1 MRSKKETKVKAHCLV
16 LIITFL
22 VSSASFAE
30 SFSGNQFLKLS
41 ANQKGWYFLGV
52 LDAMKQ
58 TRDAYLN
65 ASEMTENDFDQFFKS
80 CIAGRPVRQHLAI
93 VEMWLKD
100 NPSRWH
106 EPAIKLIFDAERHS
120 CNAPDTDETNS
131 IGKSKVLNEA
141 NSPSA
146 SYLIVTTRTPGSVT
160 PIIIQQIDGK
170 EVTQTQTSLTT
181 ARESHKVEPGVRQIV
196 IAPKANPKNGQVVTI
211 DVKPGINYYLG
222 WHDSEPAI
230 WKEEKTR

>member
-1 MRSKKETKVKAHCLV
+1 MGIRCFV

-22 VSSASFAE
+22 LSSASFAE

-58 TRDAYLN
+58 TRDTYLK
-65 ASEMTENDFDQFFKS
+65 ASEMTESEFDRFFES

-93 VEMWLKD
+93 VELWLKE
-100 NPSRWH
+100 NPDRWH
-106 EPAIKLIFDAERHS
+106 EPAIKLIFDAERDS
-120 CNAPDTDETNS
+120 CSAPEENETKL
-131 IGKSKVLNEA
+131 IIKSEA
-141 NSPSA
+141 
-146 SYLIVTTRTPGSVT
+146 LIVAKSPNASHLIVITRTPHPVT

-170 EVTQTQTSLTT
+170 AVSQAQSSLTT
-181 ARESHKVEPGVRQIV
+181 ARESYKVESGVHQIV
-196 IAPKANPKNGQVVTI
+196 IAPKANPKKSQVVTI
-211 DVKPGINYYLG
+211 DVKPGIDYYLG

-230 WKEEKTR
+230 WKEEKTPN